1 MNKKFFCMA
10 LLPLLLF
17 GCSNRNNQNTS
28 NDIESCFIK
37 EDVNITFLCMAD
49 RSYAVQL
56 EEMVNDFMKS
66 EPHVKVNLANPLGSG
81 NYSMVERNVIAG
93 FFNGS
98 YPDLVQCYPDNVVK
112 YINRGYA
119 INIDNYLNDK
129 DYGIYEDSK
138 TDYLQ
143 SFLDEGSRYEGV
155 EGTYSLPFCKST
167 ELMYYNSDA
176 LIGLELDNIN
186 DGNPIDEEYL
196 DSLTWEEL
204 FDNLCP
210 AIKAKNDSLPEDEKL
225 IVDSEDSAIFTYD
238 SSENFFITL
247 ANQYG
252 YGYTSVDEEG
262 NPSIDFDNP
271 GMKTLVQKL
280 KVAKDN
286 GYLHTRGSF
295 GNYVS
300 YLFQERK
307 ALFTVSSTAGLTYN
321 LPENDEF
328 SVGVA
333 RIPHA
338 EGKEYVAI
346 NQGPSVCILDHHDNN
361 RALASY
367 LLWKYITS
375 EKNSTIWAI
384 FTGYMGIR
392 NSTYQSEEYKN
403 AQTIDENTS
412 LANRAKAE
420 NLKKISEVIAYT
432 FNTDV
437 FKGSSNARKNVGE
450 LLTACLKYD
459 GELDDDTINT
469 LFLESVEE
477 ARTHL

>member
-1 MNKKFFCMA
+1 
-10 LLPLLLF
+10 
-17 GCSNRNNQNTS
+17 
-28 NDIESCFIK
+28 
-37 EDVNITFLCMAD
+37 
-49 RSYAVQL
+49 
-56 EEMVNDFMKS
+56 
-66 EPHVKVNLANPLGSG
+66 
-81 NYSMVERNVIAG
+81 
-93 FFNGS
+93 
-98 YPDLVQCYPDNVVK
+98 
-112 YINRGYA
+112 
-119 INIDNYLNDK
+119 
-129 DYGIYEDSK
+129 
-138 TDYLQ
+138 
-143 SFLDEGSRYEGV
+143 
-155 EGTYSLPFCKST
+155 
-167 ELMYYNSDA
+167 
-176 LIGLELDNIN
+176 
-186 DGNPIDEEYL
+186 
-196 DSLTWEEL
+196 
-204 FDNLCP
+204 
-210 AIKAKNDSLPEDEKL
+210 
-225 IVDSEDSAIFTYD
+225 
-238 SSENFFITL
+238 
-247 ANQYG
+247 
-252 YGYTSVDEEG
+252 
-262 NPSIDFDNP
+262 
-271 GMKTLVQKL
+271 MKTLVQKL